1 MSAVRQGYIGHDA
14 VPLGGVVASVEAQE
28 VESGEAVV
36 GAVVCFVGAVVGQ
49 GARVVEKEHAAEGV
63 EFFLQHHA
71 EAEVAHGVAVFYSF
85 VVEIATGVVD
95 SFGAFGT

>member
-1 MSAVRQGYIGHDA
+1 M
-14 VPLGGVVASVEAQE
+14 
-28 VESGEAVV
+28 
-36 GAVVCFVGAVVGQ
+36 GAVVCFVDAVVGQ

>member
-1 MSAVRQGYIGHDA
+1 MTAVRQSDVGHDA

-36 GAVVCFVGAVVGQ
+36 GSVVSFVGAGVGQ
-49 GARVVEKEHAAEGV
+49 GAGVVEKEHAAEGV
-63 EFFLQHHA
+63 EFFLQHHT

-85 VVEIATGVVD
+85 VVEIASGVVD
-95 SFGAFGT
+95 